1 MPKLPIGQRQV
12 PNWPVLDLGDSP
24 VVSLDTW
31 RLEVG
36 GRCENP
42 FSVSWQEFLELP
54 QAEDVSDFHCVT
66 TWSRMDNHWK
76 GVRFRTIAELAVPA
90 PDVTHVL
97 CTGYDHMPGTRIPYT
112 TNLPLARAV
121 EDDVLLVHTWEGAP
135 LPQEHGGPCRM
146 ITPKL
151 YAWKGTKW
159 IRKIE
164 FLAGNKPGFWEER
177 GYSDTAEPWFDD
189 RYSYDALSLLLGP
202 GDLMFSAKDLRP
214 MLATLPSQPPSLND
228 KAYVYE
234 PKVDGIRA
242 IVEVCL
248 RLAKTLAGSRQRRRR
263 CASGRATATRRPR
276 SSPTS
281 STPSARG

>member
-1 MPKLPIGQRQV
+1 MAETEQSLVAKRLKYIERQRELHKERVDVAFEGRSPEGTGARNRHGMPKLPTGQRQV

-24 VVSLDTW
+24 VVPLDSW
-31 RLEVG
+31 RLDVG
-36 GRCENP
+36 GLCENP
-42 FSVSWQEFLELP
+42 FSVSWLEFLELP

-66 TWSRMDNHWK
+66 TWSRMDNRWQ
-76 GVRFRTIAELAVPA
+76 GVRFRTLAEMAVPA
-90 PDVTHVL
+90 PEVSHVF

-164 FLAGNKPGFWEER
+164 FLAGNKRGFWEER

-189 RYSYDALSLLLGP
+189 RYSS
-202 GDLMFSAKDLRP
+202 
-214 MLATLPSQPPSLND
+214 
-228 KAYVYE
+228 
-234 PKVDGIRA
+234 
-242 IVEVCL
+242 
-248 RLAKTLAGSRQRRRR
+248 
-263 CASGRATATRRPR
+263 
-276 SSPTS
+276 
-281 STPSARG
+281 